1 MTIVIATTIMRMSVK
16 NLMGGDSNKNNAKC
30 DKYYNSDNNMVG
42 GETRKR
48 KYSY

>member
-1 MTIVIATTIMRMSVK
+1 
-16 NLMGGDSNKNNAKC
+16 MGGDSNKNNAKC